1 MTSTLIKP
9 AAHPLNA
16 PTLHRLAN
24 GLTIVAEQMP
34 VEAVNLDVWL
44 DVGSAVEA
52 DAINGMA
59 HFLEHMIFKGTAQLQ
74 SGEFERR
81 IEQRGALTNAATS
94 QDYTHYYITTAPQD
108 FADLAPLQIDVLMN
122 ARIPDD
128 GFERERHVV
137 LEEIRRSQ
145 DNPRRRTFQHAT
157 ELTFDR
163 LPYRRQVL
171 GPTTVIE
178 QLTAQQMRDF
188 HGHWYQPQAMTA
200 VAVGNLPV
208 DALIRIVE
216 DSFVQA
222 SKHQQSAVSGQRS
235 DLAQTSRSAPHTPHP
250 TPHTLLP
257 ESPFREI
264 VRREFTDNSLQ
275 QARLVMIWR
284 VPGLNELQQTYVFDV
299 LASVLSHG
307 RTTRLVQDL
316 REQRGLVSSIS
327 ASNMTY
333 RHQGAFYISAQLP
346 VEHLETVEVAI
357 VQHLRTLQADLIS
370 EAEIARI
377 RTRVANHFIFG
388 SETPSDRAGLY
399 GYYQS
404 LVGDLS
410 TALNYPTQIQ
420 ALDAEAVRTAAQTY
434 LSPDAYGVVTIKP

>member
-9 AAHPLNA
+9 AVYPLNA

-44 DVGSAVEA
+44 DVGSAVED

-122 ARIPDD
+122 AQIPDD
-128 GFERERHVV
+128 GFQRERQVV

-145 DNPRRRTFQHAT
+145 DNPRRRTFQHTT

-188 HGHWYQPQAMTA
+188 HHHWYQPQAMTA

-208 DALIRIVE
+208 DELIRIVE

-222 SKHQQSAVSGQRS
+222 SNSQRLAVSRQPSAVSS
-235 DLAQTSRSAPHTPHP
+235 TPHS
-250 TPHTLLP
+250 TPDTQSPSPDTLLP
-257 ESPFREI
+257 ELPFQTI
-264 VRREFTDNSLQ
+264 VRREFTDSSLQ

-307 RTTRLVQDL
+307 RATRLVQDL

-346 VEHLETVEVAI
+346 AENLEVVEAAI
-357 VQHLRTLQADLIS
+357 VQHLRTLQTDLIS
-370 EAEIARI
+370 EAEVARI

-410 TALNYPTQIQ
+410 TALNYPTQIR
-420 ALDAEAVRTAAQTY
+420 AVDAEAVRVAAQTY
-434 LSPDAYGVVTIKP
+434 LSTDAYGVMTIRP

>member
-1 MTSTLIKP
+1 MTSTLIKSVAP
-9 AAHPLNA
+9 PLNA
-16 PTLHRLAN
+16 PTLRRLAN

-34 VEAVNLDVWL
+34 VDAVNLDVWL
-44 DVGSAVEA
+44 NVGSAVED

-81 IEQRGALTNAATS
+81 IEQRGAITNAATS

-108 FADLAPLQIDVLMN
+108 FAALSPLQIDVLMN
-122 ARIPDD
+122 AQIPAD

-171 GPTTVIE
+171 GPTAVIE

-188 HGHWYQPQAMTA
+188 HHHWYQPHAMTA
-200 VAVGNLPV
+200 VAVGNLP
-208 DALIRIVE
+208 AEELIHIVE
-216 DSFVQA
+216 DSFGQA
-222 SKHQQSAVSGQRS
+222 SQNQRSAVSGQRS
-235 DLAQTSRSAPHTPHP
+235 AVSMSSESRHP
-250 TPHTLLP
+250 TPDTLLP
-257 ESPFREI
+257 ELPFQEI
-264 VRREFTDNSLQ
+264 VRREFTDDTLQ

-284 VPGLNELQQTYVFDV
+284 VPGLNDLQQTYVFDV

-307 RTTRLVQDL
+307 RATRLVQDL

-333 RHQGAFYISAQLP
+333 QHQGAFYISAQLP
-346 VEHLETVEVAI
+346 VENLEAVEAAI
-357 VQHLRTLQADLIS
+357 VQHISTLQAELIS

-410 TALNYPTQIQ
+410 IALNYPTEIQ
-420 ALDAEAVRTAAQTY
+420 ALDAEAVKMAAQTY
-434 LSPDAYGVVTIKP
+434 LTPDAYGVVTIKP